1 MSRLSAELLITAG
14 VEGLPHLDALIQRI
28 EDAGGDTNQLR
39 DATAQLRREWD
50 NLDSAQQASRLRDL
64 AEAANQGAQDVGILG
79 QRVREARDELDAI
92 SRAKITIGLANDEDI
107 KRRIEA
113 VADAYRTL
121 QEDGTLSQEE
131 LARAAELYSAQ
142 LADLERQ
149 LGSVSHELSALEGA
163 RVTIGLDADN
173 RARQE
178 ITQLDHALEQLRAS
192 GTLTEEELARATQ
205 LHAERVGELRAQIGE
220 VGETAEESAERFGE
234 MASGLAEVVAAGGG
248 LAGVVNEAV
257 QFEAAMAA
265 VKKAVDATPE
275 AMARLSSQVKELAIE
290 LGMVP
295 ESVAEITAAGG
306 RLGVAFEDLP
316 EFTRLAGQMAVAFDM
331 TAESAGD
338 SAAKLANVFQIPL
351 AEVRALG
358 DAINTL
364 GNNTAAKESE
374 IVEAL
379 TRIGGS
385 AKQFGLAT
393 EQTAALSAAFIA
405 LGKSPETAS
414 TAINALLNRLQTGG
428 QGVSGFAEGLE
439 DLGLSANRLADN
451 IRANP
456 QAALREFLG
465 SLEKLDNQQRAIT
478 LTKLF
483 GQEYADDISLMVG
496 SLAEYDRQLGL
507 VGDKTKTA
515 GAMQNEFA

>member
-1 MSRLSAELLITAG
+1 M
-14 VEGLPHLDALIQRI
+14 
-28 EDAGGDTNQLR
+28 
-39 DATAQLRREWD
+39 
-50 NLDSAQQASRLRDL
+50 
-64 AEAANQGAQDVGILG
+64 
-79 QRVREARDELDAI
+79 
-92 SRAKITIGLANDEDI
+92 
-107 KRRIEA
+107 
-113 VADAYRTL
+113 
-121 QEDGTLSQEE
+121 
-131 LARAAELYSAQ
+131 
-142 LADLERQ
+142 
-149 LGSVSHELSALEGA
+149 
-163 RVTIGLDADN
+163 
-173 RARQE
+173 
-178 ITQLDHALEQLRAS
+178 EQLRES
-192 GTLTEEELARATQ
+192 GTLTEEELARATA
-205 LHAERVGELRAQIGE
+205 LHGERVAELRGELGE
-220 VGETAEESAERFGE
+220 VGKTAQDSAGRLGE
-234 MASGLAEVVAAGGG
+234 MVAGLKDIVAAGGG
-248 LAGVVNEAV
+248 LAGVVYEAV

-275 AMARLSSQVKELAIE
+275 AMAQLSSQVKELAIE

-295 ESVAEITAAGG
+295 EAVAEITAAGG

-331 TAESAGD
+331 TAEAAGD

-351 AEVRALG
+351 AEVRAFG

-364 GNNTAAKESE
+364 GNNTAAREGE

-385 AKQFGLAT
+385 ARQFGLAT
-393 EQTAALSAAFIA
+393 EQTAALTASFIA
-405 LGKSPETAS
+405 LGKSPETAA
-414 TAINALLNRLQTGG
+414 TAINSLLNRLQTGG

-515 GAMQNEFA
+515 GAMQNEFAAQMDTTEKKLEQAQIAIGNLAKELGSQLLPVVASGAQGFAGMAGSVLEFAATHPQITRFVTLLAAAKAASVAYSGALRVLGVEGTTATGALTAGYTRVTTALAAYRAQVLL

>member
-1 MSRLSAELLITAG
+1 
-14 VEGLPHLDALIQRI
+14 
-28 EDAGGDTNQLR
+28 
-39 DATAQLRREWD
+39 
-50 NLDSAQQASRLRDL
+50 
-64 AEAANQGAQDVGILG
+64 
-79 QRVREARDELDAI
+79 
-92 SRAKITIGLANDEDI
+92 
-107 KRRIEA
+107 
-113 VADAYRTL
+113 
-121 QEDGTLSQEE
+121 
-131 LARAAELYSAQ
+131 
-142 LADLERQ
+142 
-149 LGSVSHELSALEGA
+149 
-163 RVTIGLDADN
+163 
-173 RARQE
+173 
-178 ITQLDHALEQLRAS
+178 
-192 GTLTEEELARATQ
+192 
-205 LHAERVGELRAQIGE
+205 
-220 VGETAEESAERFGE
+220 
-234 MASGLAEVVAAGGG
+234 
-248 LAGVVNEAV
+248 
-257 QFEAAMAA
+257 
-265 VKKAVDATPE
+265 
-275 AMARLSSQVKELAIE
+275 MARLSSQVKELAIE

-351 AEVRALG
+351 SEVRALG

-515 GAMQNEFA
+515 GAMQNEFASQMDTTEKKLEQARIAIGNLAKELGSQLLPVVRQRCAGICRGWPGRYWNLPQPTRKSPALSPCSPPPRPHLSHSPGRCVCWALRGQRLPARSPPDIPASPPPWPPTARRFPPPRRHPPG